1 MQNRLRQ
8 YKCSLCKRTIC
19 RKSNKQ
25 WIKSMCELSGNRMGR
40 LILIKKKRK
49 EKES

>member
-8 YKCSLCKRTIC
+8 YKCSLCKQVVW

-25 WIKSMCELSGNRMGR
+25 WIKSMCERSGNKMSR
-40 LILIKKKRK
+40 LMLIKKKNEGK
-49 EKES
+49 S